1 MEDEL
6 KPVDGAPALE
16 VLPEVSEAEVE
27 SAQPERR
34 QSRLVAGITA
44 AAILVFPFGYLIYA
58 GSHGKKVMANNPPA
72 AVATTN
78 IAAQEALARQS
89 PTEINLI
96 NLSLAYINGGAT
108 ARAIPVLQAVVAR
121 DKNSAVAW
129 NDLCVAQTL
138 QGGYAEAIDAC
149 NQALTIDPNFQLAR
163 NNLRWASDERQK
175 TLVAINTADKTAPVR
190 DTDFYMA
197 QGLNYI
203 HVGDYDQ
210 SIVAWQHALQLS
222 PKSALAT
229 NNIGTA
235 YMMKKHPEI
244 AVGWFEKA
252 IALDPNLPI
261 AKNNLA
267 WAQGE
272 LKK

>member
-6 KPVDGAPALE
+6 KTVDGTPVPVA
-16 VLPEVSEAEVE
+16 VSEASEAE
-27 SAQPERR
+27 AEMQPERR
-34 QSRLVAGITA
+34 QSRLIAGITA

-58 GSHGKKVMANNPPA
+58 GSHGKKVMANNP
-72 AVATTN
+72 AVAAPATN
-78 IAAQEALARQS
+78 IAAQEALVRQS

-96 NLSLAYINGGAT
+96 NLSLAYINSGASV
-108 ARAIPVLQAVVAR
+108 RAIPVLQAVVAR

-149 NQALTIDPNFQLAR
+149 NQALTINPTFQLAR
-163 NNLRWASDERQK
+163 NNLRWASGERQK
-175 TLVAINTADKTAPVR
+175 TLAVIARADKSETVHDA
-190 DTDFYMA
+190 DFYMA
-197 QGLNYI
+197 QGLNDI

-244 AVGWFEKA
+244 AIGWFEKA
-252 IALDPNLPI
+252 IVLDPSLQI

-272 LKK
+272 LRK

>member
-6 KPVDGAPALE
+6 KPVDGAPAPE

-34 QSRLVAGITA
+34 QSRLIAGITA

-72 AVATTN
+72 TVATAD
-78 IAAQEALARQS
+78 IAASEVLARQNPS
-89 PTEINLI
+89 ETNLI
-96 NLSLAYINGGAT
+96 NLSLAYINGGASG
-108 ARAIPVLQAVVAR
+108 RAIPVLQAVVVR

-149 NQALTIDPNFQLAR
+149 NRALTINPTFQLAR

-175 TLVAINTADKTAPVR
+175 TLATIHTADKTAVVHN
-190 DTDFYMA
+190 TDFYMA

-210 SIVAWQHALQLS
+210 SIVAWQQALALS

-244 AVGWFEKA
+244 AIGWFEKA
-252 IALDPNLPI
+252 VALDPNLQI

-272 LKK
+272 LRK

>member
-1 MEDEL
+1 MEDEVR
-6 KPVDGAPALE
+6 PVEGAEPSLDLPEPLQPEAEQAPAQGRLFA
-16 VLPEVSEAEVE
+16 VL
-27 SAQPERR
+27 
-34 QSRLVAGITA
+34 AGV
-44 AAILVFPFGYLIYA
+44 AILAIPVVYLIFS
-58 GSHGKKVMANNPPA
+58 GSHPKKVMAGPPQA
-72 AVATTN
+72 AVTDTASLET
-78 IAAQEALARQS
+78 LARQS
-89 PTEINLI
+89 PTETNLI
-96 NLSLAYINGGAT
+96 NLSLAYLNGGAS

-138 QGGYAEAIDAC
+138 QHGYADAIDSC
-149 NQALTIDPNFQLAR
+149 NQALTISPSFQLAR

-175 TLVAINTADKTAPVR
+175 TLAAIVTADKTVPVH
-190 DTDFYMA
+190 DTDFYIA

-210 SIVAWQHALQLS
+210 SIMAWQHALELS
-222 PKSALAT
+222 PKNALAT

-235 YMMKKHPEI
+235 YMMKKQPEVAI
-244 AVGWFEKA
+244 GWFEKA
-252 IALDPNLPI
+252 IALDPALQI
-261 AKNNLA
+261 AKNNLV

>member
-6 KPVDGAPALE
+6 KSVEGSPTAEAA
-16 VLPEVSEAEVE
+16 PEVSAAEVD
-27 SAQPERR
+27 AVQPVHKRG
-34 QSRLVAGITA
+34 RLIAGVTA
-44 AAILVFPFGYLIYA
+44 AAILVFPFGYLIFA
-58 GSHGKKVMANNPPA
+58 GSHTRKVMADNPHPPA
-72 AVATTN
+72 VDVVSLET
-78 IAAQEALARQS
+78 LARQNPS
-89 PTEINLI
+89 ETNLI
-96 NLSLAYINGGAT
+96 NLSLGYLNSGAVG
-108 ARAIPVLQAVVAR
+108 RAIPVLQAVVAR

-138 QGGYAEAIDAC
+138 QHGYADAIDSC
-149 NQALTIDPNFQLAR
+149 NQALTISPTFQLAS

-175 TLVAINTADKTAPVR
+175 TLAAINAADKTAVVR
-190 DTDFYMA
+190 DGDFYMA

-210 SIVAWQHALQLS
+210 SIVSWQHALALS
-222 PKSALAT
+222 PKNALVP

-244 AVGWFEKA
+244 AVGWFERA
-252 IALDPNLPI
+252 IALDPTLQI

>member
-6 KPVDGAPALE
+6 KPVDGTSAPEAL
-16 VLPEVSEAEVE
+16 PAVSEAEAE
-27 SAQPERR
+27 SSEPVRR
-34 QSRLVAGITA
+34 QSRWVAGITA

-72 AVATTN
+72 AAATTN

-89 PTEINLI
+89 PTETNLI
-96 NLSLAYINGGAT
+96 NLSLAYINGGASG
-108 ARAIPVLQAVVAR
+108 RAIPVLRAVVAR

-138 QGGYAEAIDAC
+138 QGGYAEAIDSC
-149 NQALTIDPNFQLAR
+149 NQALTIDPTFQLAR

-175 TLVAINTADKTAPVR
+175 TLGAINTADKTAPVH

-197 QGLNYI
+197 EGLNYMHI
-203 HVGDYDQ
+203 GDYDQ
-210 SIVAWQHALQLS
+210 SIVAWQNVLQRN
-222 PKSALAT
+222 PKSAQAT
-229 NNIGTA
+229 SNIGTA

-244 AVGWFEKA
+244 AMGWFERA
-252 IALDPNLPI
+252 IALDPSLQI

-272 LKK
+272 LRK

>member
-6 KPVDGAPALE
+6 KPVDGAPAPE
-16 VLPEVSEAEVE
+16 VLPEVSETEPEAL
-27 SAQPERR
+27 QPERK
-34 QSRLVAGITA
+34 QSRLIAGITA
-44 AAILVFPFGYLIYA
+44 AAILVFPFGYLIFA

-72 AVATTN
+72 TVATAD
-78 IAAQEALARQS
+78 IAALEALARQS
-89 PTEINLI
+89 PTEVNLI
-96 NLSLAYINGGAT
+96 NLSMAYINGGASG
-108 ARAIPVLQAVVAR
+108 RAIPVLQAVVAR

-138 QGGYAEAIDAC
+138 LHGYADAIDSC
-149 NQALTIDPNFQLAR
+149 NQALTINPTFQLAR

-175 TLVAINTADKTAPVR
+175 TLAAINTADKTVPAR
-190 DTDFYMA
+190 DADFYMA

-210 SIVAWQHALQLS
+210 SIVAWQHALELS
-222 PKSALAT
+222 PKSASAI

-244 AVGWFEKA
+244 AMGWFERA
-252 IALDPNLPI
+252 IALDPSLQI

-272 LKK
+272 LRK

>member
-6 KPVDGAPALE
+6 KPVNGTPVPE
-16 VLPEVSEAEVE
+16 VLPEVSEAEAE
-27 SAQPERR
+27 MQPERR
-34 QSRLVAGITA
+34 QSRLIAGITA
-44 AAILVFPFGYLIYA
+44 AAILVFPFGYLMFSN
-58 GSHGKKVMANNPPA
+58 SHSHKVLASNPAPA
-72 AVATTN
+72 AVTDVASL
-78 IAAQEALARQS
+78 EALARQS
-89 PTEINLI
+89 PTENNLI
-96 NLSLAYINGGAT
+96 NLSLGYINSGASV
-108 ARAIPVLQAVVAR
+108 RAIPVLQSVVAR

-138 QGGYAEAIDAC
+138 QHGYAEAIDAC
-149 NQALTIDPNFQLAR
+149 NQALTINPAFQLAR

-175 TLVAINTADKTAPVR
+175 TLVVINTADKTTAVHNA
-190 DTDFYMA
+190 DFYMA

-203 HVGDYDQ
+203 HIGDYDQ
-210 SIVAWQHALQLS
+210 SIVAWQHVLELS

-244 AVGWFEKA
+244 AIGWFEKT
-252 IALDPNLPI
+252 IVLDPSLQI

-267 WAQGE
+267 WAQAE
-272 LKK
+272 LRK